1 MKCSDGKYTLM
12 LTDSNNIL
20 SDFSFKTTGGVSATV
35 SGNKLTL
42 TSSNHPL
49 NDAVTFNSA
58 KSMPSVG
65 NTTLVPY
72 GDASLQDVV
81 TLMANL
87 RKNKEALLH
96 CSVFIEL

>member
-1 MKCSDGKYTLM
+1 MKYSDGKYTLM

-20 SDFSFKTTGGVSATV
+20 SDFGFKTTSGISASK

-42 TSSNHPL
+42 TSTSPV

-58 KSMPSVG
+58 KSMPDVG
-65 NTTLVPY
+65 KTVLVPY

>member
-1 MKCSDGKYTLM
+1 MKYSDGKYTLT

-20 SDFSFKTTGGVSATV
+20 SNLNFKTTGGVSASV

-42 TSSNHPL
+42 TSTSPV

-65 NTTLVPY
+65 NTTLIPY
-72 GDASLQDVV
+72 GDATLQDVV